1 MRILEWSK
9 RRTGTSGANG
19 FENVRVMWGVVGA
32 ETTAKTDAFFLH
44 PDDAGSSRF
53 PKSPSAHITRN
64 RWQRIEVPSLSLDT
78 AWRSHFDDLP
88 CDLLKIDIEGS
99 EASFVE
105 KEANFLRSVRMLVV
119 EIHHWLVDA
128 HYLERTLEAFGFR
141 RAKILA
147 RETEAD
153 VRLYLNRIRA
163 RSSLDHDPIICAAS

>member
-119 EIHHWLVDA
+119 EIHHWLFRHTILREHWRPSD
-128 HYLERTLEAFGFR
+128 FGAPRYWPHRMRPMSDFILTGLGPVR
-141 RAKILA
+141 RSTAIL
-147 RETEAD
+147 
-153 VRLYLNRIRA
+153 
-163 RSSLDHDPIICAAS
+163 